1 MFCNGGFPKG
11 CVSELMASGRGRVLM
26 RAAMKGPDD
35 MLPIVKNIWGEVELG
50 GYEGGV
56 VERPRLNAD
65 VLDLRT
71 GVIPENSILPHQ
83 ELAYSDKVPTFLAFG
98 CFQAAE
104 RGGITTLTDM
114 KQVQQLLPHGLLGK
128 LWDLGLSYVYNYHSN
143 AFHQHAEAPV
153 PYFDPAQWD
162 NQWETHRSFHS
173 RTPDRVRLCT
183 TRPAFAL
190 HPYSKQV
197 GLLMSV
203 ISFHGFNY
211 GSDQWKRFKPLDR
224 PMHCTWGDGSEIN
237 DEEFGLMREA
247 YTQATEHVVLG
258 LGDLLV
264 LDNYRFAH
272 GRTAYEGTRIMG
284 GLLSENLP
292 RTNLCPVPEPTVV
305 RPTWTSLAT
314 VPKEDYMKSKSEYL
328 RSAEPPYIANRMLN
342 LLESLGAS
350 NSIPGYPVTTKEHCV
365 QTASRALRDGS
376 DDETVVCALLH
387 DVGEYLCPHA
397 HGAFAASILMPF
409 VSPLNLWMVENH
421 SVFEG
426 YYYRAHMGDDPNGRD
441 KFRGH
446 AAFEQTCRF
455 AEWDSQS
462 FDAQYPSYPLSVFA
476 PMLHNIFHRP
486 PFWWDLDGE
495 RASRVSVSKQVQC
508 EHLRAPSTSEEG
520 TAAPVPDT

>member
-11 CVSELMASGRGRVLM
+11 CVSELMALGRGRVLM

-128 LWDLGLSYVYNYHSN
+128 LWDLGLSYFYNYHNN

-162 NQWETHRSFHS
+162 NQWETHPSFHS

-190 HPYSKQV
+190 HPCSKQV

-211 GSDQWKRFKPLDR
+211 GSDQWKKFKPLDR

-258 LGDLLV
+258 PGDLLV

-305 RPTWTSLAT
+305 RPTWTRLAT

-365 QTASRALRDGS
+365 QTASAWGNTCVHMPMVPLLQVSSCHLYRRSICGWWRTILCLRATI
-376 DDETVVCALLH
+376 TVPTWATTLMARTNFEATLH
-387 DVGEYLCPHA
+387 SSRLAGLQNGIH
-397 HGAFAASILMPF
+397 SLLMPSIQVIPCPSSPPCSTISF
-409 VSPLNLWMVENH
+409 TDPLFGGTWTVSERVE
-421 SVFEG
+421 S
-426 YYYRAHMGDDPNGRD
+426 
-441 KFRGH
+441 
-446 AAFEQTCRF
+446 
-455 AEWDSQS
+455 
-462 FDAQYPSYPLSVFA
+462 LSANKCNV
-476 PMLHNIFHRP
+476 N
-486 PFWWDLDGE
+486 
-495 RASRVSVSKQVQC
+495 
-508 EHLRAPSTSEEG
+508 T
-520 TAAPVPDT
+520 